1 MAWVTITNVK
11 GPKGDKGDPGEG
23 VTSSLRIRPLSDL
36 PSLNVD
42 NWIGVS
48 YVGLYPVLSENII
61 GRPRGTSGFAFVT
74 IEPLASGGSLVKWVE
89 YLDPRRTFERVIST
103 DSTRRTEW
111 KRTDA
116 ATRTVLHQL
125 SNPGNGALTDT
136 ELSRH
141 VRLPVKFFVTVD
153 TWELVIKNHND
164 QTRNNY
170 GDLSFYEV
178 YISKRKR
185 EANGEYGPNFETE
198 PVSLGIPVATGA
210 AGSARRYLLSD
221 IHYQLEANVEYVI
234 SYSYDTPDGT
244 PNHMGI
250 GGSYLGTNPA
260 GRMSMSVS
268 NPWSQYTPLDVYIKP
283 VISPDTK
290 FHVYPGS
297 SSETGL
303 NTDYPLR
310 DGWAWRHAE
319 AHNAVP
325 AVLGMSGSTLASW
338 NAGGHFMFTKLTA
351 SAPADKVVGNPAS
364 NDIYSGATLSD
375 VQARFLT
382 FAGLVRANMGQ
393 AFEAIDVFPRAT
405 ETVAV
410 RAVRLAFNAWL
421 RTLPANILRVYD
433 RASSVSGPDG
443 LMLPAFNSGDG
454 SHLNTA
460 GQRRMAASMIS
471 GIPKPDVINSYRFAE
486 NSGRTMWAWDY
497 INGREQLIYGDTG
510 WRSISL
516 LNGWTGEAMVKREG
530 QNVRLKVRN
539 LNGSAATST
548 SCVQLPDGFKVLVL
562 DLPFQYGNTTRR
574 AGFNA
579 SGQLFLDTTVVQ
591 GSYWTE
597 LSFGTTDA
605 WPASLPGTAS
615 GIIAYQ

>member
-1 MAWVTITNVK
+1 MPWVTITNVK
-11 GPKGDKGDPGEG
+11 GPKGDKGDPGLGTTE
-23 VTSSLRIRPLSDL
+23 SLRIRPLSDL
-36 PSLNVD
+36 PSLNVET
-42 NWIGVS
+42 WIGLDL
-48 YVGLYPVLSENII
+48 VGLYPILSETII
-61 GRPRGTSGFAFVT
+61 GRPRGTSGFAFATVR
-74 IEPLASGGSLVKWVE
+74 PLASGGSVVEWKE
-89 YLDPRRTFERVIST
+89 YLAPRRTFEKIVST

-111 KRTDA
+111 KRTDV

-136 ELSRH
+136 ETSRH

-185 EANGEYGPNFETE
+185 ESNGEYGPNFETE
-198 PVSLGIPVATGA
+198 PVSLGVPVATGA
-210 AGSARRYLLSD
+210 AGSARRYLLTD

-260 GRMSMSVS
+260 GRMSMSVG
-268 NPWSQYTPLDVYIKP
+268 NTWSQYTPLDVYIKP

-351 SAPADKVVGNPAS
+351 SAPADKIIGNPGS
-364 NDIYSGATLSD
+364 NDINSGATLAELQS
-375 VQARFLT
+375 RFLT
-382 FAGLVRANMGQ
+382 FAGLVRANIGQ
-393 AFEAIDVFPRAT
+393 AFEAIDVFPRAS
-405 ETVAV
+405 ETASVK
-410 RAVRLAFNAWL
+410 AVRLAFNAWL
-421 RTLPANILRVYD
+421 RTLPANILRVHD
-433 RASSVSGPDG
+433 RASSVSGPNG

-454 SHLNTA
+454 SHLNTD

-471 GIPKPDVINSYRFAE
+471 GIPKPDSINSYRIDESA
-486 NSGRTMWAWDY
+486 GRTLFAWDY
-497 INGREQLIYGDTG
+497 INGREQLIYGDSG
-510 WRSISL
+510 
-516 LNGWTGEAMVKREG
+516 KR
-530 QNVRLKVRN
+530 RLS
-539 LNGSAATST
+539 SA
-548 SCVQLPDGFKVLVL
+548 GI
-562 DLPFQYGNTTRR
+562 
-574 AGFNA
+574 A
-579 SGQLFLDTTVVQ
+579 SGNLFLQRNGNVVTLTALQMKLVPTGSVTLTGLVPSGFLPPEVLLAKSAKYWGTDTEEVFRLTNQ
-591 GSYWTE
+591 GNATILAVTSATQV
-597 LSFGTTDA
+597 SFNLTWITSDP
-605 WPASLPGTAS
+605 WPAALPGVA
-615 GIIAYQ
+615 A